1 MFKKSAILLAISTLA
16 VGAQA
21 AELSAGEGT
30 KFQINVDVG
39 AYYKT
44 IKGEAPTGEDT
55 KNFLGKGLNQVEI
68 KATHKISDDI
78 SVFGEIEVDYDP
90 IGDGD
95 TGKTDDMRIGVA
107 SKSFG
112 RVSAGQFDNYFEDNV
127 LEVLN
132 INRGDAASISNF
144 SAGSVKDRTIEY
156 THKMGD
162 VSIGLDYAFTRN
174 NAKNDETTDLSNST
188 ALTALYKLGSVTLGA
203 GYASF
208 GDYDDEGADQAVD
221 TTTAFSVS
229 YAMGATKLAG
239 LYAVEKAVDGDKTTG
254 TGFAVTHTMGK
265 FGAGINYLTVDEDG
279 EDKRNEM
286 GLSFGYKPFKG
297 MEVFLDLVKFDD
309 EDDVGDTMEVGVKY
323 KF

>member
-30 KFQINVDVG
+30 KFEINVDVG
-39 AYYKT
+39 AYYQT
-44 IKGEAPTGEDT
+44 VKGATSDENL

-95 TGKTDDMRIGVA
+95 TVKTDDMRIGVA

-144 SAGSVKDRTIEY
+144 DAGSVKDRTIEY

-162 VSIGLDYAFTRN
+162 LSIGLDYSFTRN
-174 NAKNDETTDLSNST
+174 SDVNKTTTDLSNST

-265 FGAGINYLTVDEDG
+265 FGAGINYLIVDEEG

-297 MEVFLDLVKFDD
+297 MEVFLDLVKLDQ
-309 EDDVGDTMEVGVKY
+309 EGGEGDTMEVGVKY
-323 KF
+323 SF